1 LAFCS
6 LRSPTLANYI
16 LPLKWA
22 LCCKDSMDIGLRS
35 DLSFSI
41 GEKQPPDMQI
51 VDIWL
56 NSVLITYYDNSVY
69 LPTFIGS
76 LERELKD
83 IENGLVNSDYI
94 FFDHGPTT
102 DDVIVRAKLVD
113 DQIYINC
120 DLDNGESFSVKLPV
134 NVFINT
140 YKKCIKALDVV
151 AT

>member
-1 LAFCS
+1 MEIGS
-6 LRSPTLANYI
+6 RSE
-16 LPLKWA
+16 
-22 LCCKDSMDIGLRS
+22 LC
-35 DLSFSI
+35 FSI

-56 NSVLITYYDNSVY
+56 DSVLLTYYDNSVY

-76 LERELKD
+76 LERELED
-83 IENGLVNSDYI
+83 IENGVVNLDYI

-102 DDVIVRAKLVD
+102 DDVIARAKLVD

-120 DLDNGESFSVKLPV
+120 DLDKGESFSVKLPL

>member
-1 LAFCS
+1 
-6 LRSPTLANYI
+6 
-16 LPLKWA
+16 
-22 LCCKDSMDIGLRS
+22 MDIGSRTELA
-35 DLSFSI
+35 FSV
-41 GEKQPPDMQI
+41 GKKQPPDMQI

-76 LERELKD
+76 LERELED
-83 IENGLVNSDYI
+83 IENGVINLEYI

-102 DDVIVRAKLVD
+102 DDVFARAKLVG

-120 DLDNGESFSVKLPV
+120 ELDNGEAFSVKLPIDLI
-134 NVFINT
+134 INT
-140 YKKCIKALDVV
+140 YKKCIKVLDVV